1 MFRLATILAA
11 ATCLTPIP
19 AAAIKMSLSGE
30 TEFTVNFDD
39 VSSYDPTASVASDL
53 NFAVTHDTGDGNE
66 FGGNVDLNLSHSL
79 SRTVT
84 TSTDPTV
91 SLDEVNV
98 YLKAALGTITLTTD
112 GTLDEAESYLSVA
125 EEVKGEEDDF
135 AVMYQTPTT
144 GGFSGTIVLDVVNG
158 DASGAI
164 NFSDDMLD
172 LSADVEQISG
182 TLFVD
187 TEFMIKYGELTGEIF
202 GAIGADG
209 DDVEAE
215 SALKLSYDFGTA
227 EVFVGASTY
236 TELAAGVEFDV
247 QGLTMSFDISGIS
260 DGVDLPDNS
269 ILTPTSTAPD
279 TLKFGLGA
287 EFEYS
292 EHLTIAADLDTQ
304 TVADDNTSTAKVVVT
319 LDF

>member
-98 YLKAALGTITLTTD
+98 YLKAALGTI
-112 GTLDEAESYLSVA
+112 GW
-125 EEVKGEEDDF
+125 
-135 AVMYQTPTT
+135 
-144 GGFSGTIVLDVVNG
+144 
-158 DASGAI
+158 
-164 NFSDDMLD
+164 D
-172 LSADVEQISG
+172 LG
-182 TLFVD
+182 
-187 TEFMIKYGELTGEIF
+187 
-202 GAIGADG
+202 
-209 DDVEAE
+209 
-215 SALKLSYDFGTA
+215 
-227 EVFVGASTY
+227 
-236 TELAAGVEFDV
+236 
-247 QGLTMSFDISGIS
+247 
-260 DGVDLPDNS
+260 
-269 ILTPTSTAPD
+269 
-279 TLKFGLGA
+279 
-287 EFEYS
+287 
-292 EHLTIAADLDTQ
+292 
-304 TVADDNTSTAKVVVT
+304 
-319 LDF
+319 

>member
-1 MFRLATILAA
+1 
-11 ATCLTPIP
+11 
-19 AAAIKMSLSGE
+19 
-30 TEFTVNFDD
+30 
-39 VSSYDPTASVASDL
+39 
-53 NFAVTHDTGDGNE
+53 
-66 FGGNVDLNLSHSL
+66 
-79 SRTVT
+79 
-84 TSTDPTV
+84 
-91 SLDEVNV
+91 
-98 YLKAALGTITLTTD
+98 
-112 GTLDEAESYLSVA
+112 
-125 EEVKGEEDDF
+125 
-135 AVMYQTPTT
+135 
-144 GGFSGTIVLDVVNG
+144 
-158 DASGAI
+158 
-164 NFSDDMLD
+164 
-172 LSADVEQISG
+172 
-182 TLFVD
+182 
-187 TEFMIKYGELTGEIF
+187 MIKYGELTGEIF